1 MFCGFLRH
9 LKCAVLTATL
19 ERVLNID
26 LTTAE
31 TCGVLFL
38 ELILPCSQLE
48 GWRGGGG
55 GGHLSGGA
63 AQRLTLRGRAAD
75 LIQKSRWEP

>member
-1 MFCGFLRH
+1 M
-9 LKCAVLTATL
+9 TATL

-38 ELILPCSQLE
+38 ELILPCSQPVRRR
-48 GWRGGGG
+48 GRGRGGGG
-55 GGHLSGGA
+55 GGETSVTHT
-63 AQRLTLRGRAAD
+63 Q
-75 LIQKSRWEP
+75 QQ